1 MYKLTEETMNLKNY
15 INNKLLILAEDLDLP
30 IVGTNHVLFLEKT
43 DFDAH
48 EVRVCI
54 NKKIKIDDRNNQK
67 EFSDEQYFKTEKE
80 LINLFS
86 DIPDAIENISEIVKK
101 CNIHIPVGI
110 YHLPVFNTPDKS
122 NVDSYFDII
131 VEKGLEEIIKNTKD
145 INIAEYR
152 DRLKYEIKVIKEMGF
167 VSYFLI
173 VHEFIDWA
181 KKNSIPVGPGR
192 GSGAGSLVAFA
203 LKITSIDP
211 IKYNLLFERFLNIE
225 RISMPDFDI
234 DFCMINRQK
243 IIEHI
248 TSLYGESKVS
258 QIITYGTLSARAVIR
273 DVGRVLGMG
282 YTFVDRIAKLIPFS
296 VGITIDDALK
306 QNKELKKDYQNNEE
320 IQNLIDTSKKLEG
333 LPRNVGKHAAGI
345 VVAPGDIDNF
355 IPLYRVEES
364 DEIVTQYDKD
374 DIEKL
379 GLVKFDILGLR
390 TLSII
395 DRAIKTIK
403 EKHGDVRTHDD
414 IELNDQKVF

>member
-1 MYKLTEETMNLKNY
+1 
-15 INNKLLILAEDLDLP
+15 
-30 IVGTNHVLFLEKT
+30 
-43 DFDAH
+43 
-48 EVRVCI
+48 
-54 NKKIKIDDRNNQK
+54 
-67 EFSDEQYFKTEKE
+67 
-80 LINLFS
+80 
-86 DIPDAIENISEIVKK
+86 
-101 CNIHIPVGI
+101 
-110 YHLPVFNTPDKS
+110 
-122 NVDSYFDII
+122 
-131 VEKGLEEIIKNTKD
+131 
-145 INIAEYR
+145 
-152 DRLKYEIKVIKEMGF
+152 
-167 VSYFLI
+167 
-173 VHEFIDWA
+173 
-181 KKNSIPVGPGR
+181 
-192 GSGAGSLVAFA
+192 
-203 LKITSIDP
+203 
-211 IKYNLLFERFLNIE
+211 
-225 RISMPDFDI
+225 MPDFDI

-374 DIEKL
+374 DICL
-379 GLVKFDILGLR
+379 LYTSPSPRD
-390 TLSII
+390 
-395 DRAIKTIK
+395 
-403 EKHGDVRTHDD
+403 
-414 IELNDQKVF
+414 